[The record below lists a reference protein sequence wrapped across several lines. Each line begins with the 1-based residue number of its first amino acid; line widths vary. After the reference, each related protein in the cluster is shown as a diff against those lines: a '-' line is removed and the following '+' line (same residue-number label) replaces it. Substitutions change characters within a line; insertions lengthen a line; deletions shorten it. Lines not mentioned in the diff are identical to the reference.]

1 VRNVSSNL
9 VDRLSHRIYGPFR
22 LTLALLG
29 WKVNDILEDTD
40 CEEELKQSGKVG
52 EERTKACHCQPIY
65 VLQSTVDS
73 VG

>member
-1 VRNVSSNL
+1 M
-9 VDRLSHRIYGPFR
+9 
-22 LTLALLG
+22 
-29 WKVNDILEDTD
+29 NDILEDTD

-52 EERTKACHCQPIY
+52 EERTKACPCQLIY